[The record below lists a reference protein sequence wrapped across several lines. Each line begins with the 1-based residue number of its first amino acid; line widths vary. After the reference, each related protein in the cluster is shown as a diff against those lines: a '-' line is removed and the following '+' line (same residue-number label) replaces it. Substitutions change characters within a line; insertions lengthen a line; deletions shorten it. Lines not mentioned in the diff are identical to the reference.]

1 MANKSPT
8 LPLAVKPCLKESS
21 NTKDMSSSDPPSGS
35 RWRAYAVLALLVAV
49 NTATVITMRWSRL
62 DKPGKVMYLSTTAV
76 VLAEVVKL
84 FTSTALLMYE
94 KGGMNVA
101 ALEILRHMSNCR
113 EALPL
118 AVPGLLYTLQ
128 NNLLYVSLTN
138 LSGAVHTV
146 SYQLKIL
153 TTALLSVIMLGRT
166 LNCGKWLSLLAL
178 TVGVMLIQFP
188 RGSSGVKSPGSPLIG
203 LSAIIGACFTSG
215 FAGVYLEKLMKESDT
230 SLWVRNIQLAILGGI
245 LGFIATLINDGPKI
259 NESGFFQGYDGLVWF
274 VVVWNA
280 FSGIIVAMVLKYADN
295 ILKCFASAMS
305 IILTCF
311 VSFLSGEFY
320 PDLLF
325 GIGTFLVI
333 TSSMAYGGGIP
344 MDTCG
349 KFQQEQA
356 SRSFKF
362 KCIISTCVLLTMSM
376 ILIMCFNSGDVT
388 LLLLP
393 SRSIV

>member
-1 MANKSPT
+1 
-8 LPLAVKPCLKESS
+8 
-21 NTKDMSSSDPPSGS
+21 
-35 RWRAYAVLALLVAV
+35 
-49 NTATVITMRWSRL
+49 
-62 DKPGKVMYLSTTAV
+62 
-76 VLAEVVKL
+76 
-84 FTSTALLMYE
+84 
-94 KGGMNVA
+94 MN
-101 ALEILRHMSNCR
+101 L
-113 EALPL
+113 
-118 AVPGLLYTLQ
+118 
-128 NNLLYVSLTN
+128 
-138 LSGAVHTV
+138 
-146 SYQLKIL
+146 
-153 TTALLSVIMLGRT
+153 
-166 LNCGKWLSLLAL
+166 
-178 TVGVMLIQFP
+178 
-188 RGSSGVKSPGSPLIG
+188 
-203 LSAIIGACFTSG
+203 
-215 FAGVYLEKLMKESDT
+215 
-230 SLWVRNIQLAILGGI
+230 
-245 LGFIATLINDGPKI
+245 
-259 NESGFFQGYDGLVWF
+259 GFFQGYDGLVWF

-393 SRSIV
+393 SRSIVWVAHTGSIECVNTWVKWPGVMTKVYLKFTPHKSILCSHLSDGLYKAHFVRRVLEPAYSLTYRVIVVDWHVSAVWHDD